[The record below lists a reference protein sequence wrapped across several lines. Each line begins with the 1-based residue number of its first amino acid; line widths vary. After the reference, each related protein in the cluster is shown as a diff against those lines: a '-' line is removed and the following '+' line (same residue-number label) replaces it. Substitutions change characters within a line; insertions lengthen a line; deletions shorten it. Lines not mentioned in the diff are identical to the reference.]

1 MVAHNFDVSP
11 DECPKC
17 QERSRNHKPATIPGI
32 IDPDRLAAI
41 LALPSARG
49 REKTA
54 RHLAAFNIAVDVVE
68 TVLAGV
74 PRDDEAARAN
84 NSLGIYLVP
93 DPQGRNHR

>member
-11 DECPKC
+11 DQCLRC
-17 QERSRNHKPATIPGI
+17 QERSRNHKPATVPGV

-54 RHLAAFNIAVDVVE
+54 RHLAAFDIAVHVVAA
-68 TVLAGV
+68 VLTGV
-74 PRDDEAARAN
+74 PRDDEAAKAA
-84 NSLGIYLVP
+84 NSLGFYLQSP
-93 DPQGRNHR
+93 IQGRPYR